1 MKKVALGIILFVCL
15 SAPVLARK
23 PPPILMDAVR
33 CLAVKHNFP
42 SSKSTTQSF
51 GYLVDDKSYPGEK
64 VLYIVNYMA
73 SDEPNGF
80 VFVIFLTQRDGRQ
93 VFNIQNNAT
102 FSLSEDDVDGITFL
116 NPPLGGVWT
125 QEHLALAIKKIEKR
139 PRFSIPVKAI
149 LSASILSI
157 CESYTDR

>member
-1 MKKVALGIILFVCL
+1 MKNIALGIILFICL

-23 PPPILMDAVR
+23 PPPILMGAVR

-42 SSKSTTQSF
+42 PSRSATRSF
-51 GYLVDDKSYPGEK
+51 GYLIDDKSYPGEE
-64 VLYIVNYMA
+64 VLYIVNYTA
-73 SDEPNGF
+73 HDKRDGF

-93 VFNIQNNAT
+93 VYNIQNNAT
-102 FSLSEDDVDGITFL
+102 FTLSEDDVDGITFL

-139 PRFSIPVKAI
+139 PKFSVPVKAF
-149 LSASILSI
+149 LSASVSDI